1 MTITIFKKASGVK
14 RAIAAVLAATTLV
27 SVAAC
32 GSNNKSFASSDTL
45 NASKGKTTKITVGV
59 CPGPYGDMVDKV
71 IAPLLKDDGFEL
83 KTKLFNDYVQPDKA
97 LASGS
102 IQANLMQHINYLNKF
117 TKDNN
122 LDLTSLGQVPTL
134 GLGIYSKKY
143 KSIKDIKDG
152 STVSIAAD
160 GSNLAR
166 SLGVL
171 EQQGLVTLKGD
182 VDSTKASVNDIKDN
196 PKNLKI
202 KTLDA
207 AQLAR
212 SVDTVDVA
220 LVPGNFAWAA
230 GLKPSE
236 ALAMEKQDEGVIN
249 VFVVNTKDV
258 DSDFGKAV
266 KKLLTSQEFKDAIAK
281 SEFKDFGKPTT
292 W

>member
-1 MTITIFKKASGVK
+1 MTINILKKANDVK
-14 RAIAAVLAATTLV
+14 RVFAAVLAVTTLV

-32 GSNNKSFASSDTL
+32 GSDSTSASLDS
-45 NASKGKTTKITVGV
+45 NSGKTTEITVGV
-59 CPGPYGDMVDKV
+59 CPGPYGDMVEKV
-71 IAPLLKDDGFEL
+71 IGPLLKDDGFEL

-143 KSIKDIKDG
+143 QSIDDIEDG

-182 VDSTKASVNDIKDN
+182 IDSTKASVNDIASN

-230 GLKPSE
+230 GLKPAE
-236 ALAMEKQDEGVIN
+236 TLATEQQDEGVIN

-281 SEFKDFGKPTT
+281 SDFKDFGKPTT